1 MGNDAFEVL
10 TLPTFLVGA
19 WGMALGLG
27 PLVLQVFDRLLI
39 DGVEQDEEEQADAV
53 DDSASRDDLAR
64 FGLCGGAHGADRRD
78 EMGLL
83 PASSGVASGL
93 RPWM

>member
-1 MGNDAFEVL
+1 MGYEAFEVL
-10 TLPTFLVGA
+10 TLPTCLVGA

-27 PLVLQVFDRLLI
+27 PLVLQFFDRLLI
-39 DGVEQDEEEQADAV
+39 EGDEQDEEDWAEAV
-53 DDSASRDDLAR
+53 DDSAGRDELAWR
-64 FGLCGGAHGADRRD
+64 GLCGGADRRD

-83 PASSGVASGL
+83 PASSGVASGT